1 MIGIQSADVKVGVGS
16 AGQGMGMKVVRGE
29 IVNVYYTFI
38 ACVHHLLLVKMST
51 RV

>member
-38 ACVHHLLLVKMST
+38 ACLAPTSYLLIHKSH
-51 RV
+51 